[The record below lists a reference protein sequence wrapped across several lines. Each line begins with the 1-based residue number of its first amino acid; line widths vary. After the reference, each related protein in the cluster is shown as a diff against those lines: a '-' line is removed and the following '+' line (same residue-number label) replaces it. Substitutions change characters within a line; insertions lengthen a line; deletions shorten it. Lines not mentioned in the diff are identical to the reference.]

1 MKDIQVTS
9 FSVPAS
15 AFDPVVDVKQLRL
28 GNWLQSF
35 IIFND
40 GMGTISK
47 KCISPFRVDLK
58 TMEML
63 SDSQGKLFATME
75 PIAITPEI
83 LEKAGFKKFVFY
95 AFTLIDK
102 EVGNFVLRLKIK
114 KDIHTFLL
122 VGDGGHDESGEM
134 DITDT
139 CKYVHQLQN
148 IFAAFTGE
156 ELEINLLA

>member
-28 GNWLQSF
+28 DNWLQSF

-47 KCISPFRVDLK
+47 KCIIPFRVDLK

-83 LEKAGFKKFVFY
+83 LEKAGFERIMEFASNTNWEYKMVTKTQTKLFY
-95 AFTLIDK
+95 HRGTSSFIIGSPQVASRTTI
-102 EVGNFVLRLKIK
+102 I
-114 KDIHTFLL
+114 
-122 VGDGGHDESGEM
+122 
-134 DITDT
+134 
-139 CKYVHQLQN
+139 YVHQLQN
-148 IFAAFTGE
+148 IYFALTGE
-156 ELEINLLA
+156 ELIIEL